1 MTRVLI
7 ADDEAPARRK
17 LVRFVEAR
25 GDLEIVAEASNGVD
39 AVDLIAMTHPEIVF
53 LDIHML
59 DLDGLGVAE
68 AVARMPSP
76 PVIVFVTAHD
86 RYALRAFEMNAVDYL
101 LKPYDRE
108 RFDQAIERAMA
119 RAATSG
125 AGASALLARIVEQA
139 RNEEGFAKR
148 LLVPHEGRSFFLPV
162 SEIVRVATDGN
173 NLELHTRRG
182 LFRLRATMEAL
193 EARLDP
199 AQFVRIHRS
208 HLINIDVVAAI
219 EPMFHGDHAAILR
232 DGQRVPWSR
241 RYAVKRPDLLRSP

>member
-1 MTRVLI
+1 
-7 ADDEAPARRK
+7 
-17 LVRFVEAR
+17 
-25 GDLEIVAEASNGVD
+25 
-39 AVDLIAMTHPEIVF
+39 
-53 LDIHML
+53 
-59 DLDGLGVAE
+59 
-68 AVARMPSP
+68 
-76 PVIVFVTAHD
+76 
-86 RYALRAFEMNAVDYL
+86 
-101 LKPYDRE
+101 
-108 RFDQAIERAMA
+108 MA

-139 RNEEGFAKR
+139 RNEEGFTKR
-148 LLVPHEGRSFFLPV
+148 LLVPHAGRLFFLPV

-208 HLINIDVVAAI
+208 HLINIDAVAAI
-219 EPMFHGDHAAILR
+219 EPTFHGDHTAILR